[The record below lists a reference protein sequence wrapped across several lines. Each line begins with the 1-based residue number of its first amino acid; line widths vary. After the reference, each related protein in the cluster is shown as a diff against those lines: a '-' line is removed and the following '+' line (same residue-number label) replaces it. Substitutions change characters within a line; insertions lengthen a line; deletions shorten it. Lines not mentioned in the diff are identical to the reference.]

1 MYLSMCVLYFIR
13 IITCIYVFNRS
24 ALNAEQVKT
33 AQMES
38 ELTAASTRIMKLEHE
53 GAEKESA
60 LHSLMSENKS
70 LQDESSKLYDR
81 FAAVEESA
89 KRASNR
95 VSALQTELR
104 LSLANCKELQAA
116 VDAKE
121 LEKANAERA
130 SFNHI
135 ATLKQE
141 LEVAVTKAARE
152 NQSLQTEKTE
162 CLLENARLLKTIKE
176 QSDIQNQKEVENAR
190 QLQHSTELLEA
201 ERQTCIALRNSL
213 QAKEVELTQTME
225 QHLQEKVSNAKA
237 QGELNALRSRLSR
250 TQEEVES
257 LHSQLRRRYTPTPPG
272 PSEDE
277 RRRSS
282 QLESQLVATRTQLIQ
297 LEQSLLLAKEREQ
310 RSSQRHSEL
319 CSKLHKQLKKS
330 TLLKTVLDEEV
341 LLHMYVH
348 M

>member
-1 MYLSMCVLYFIR
+1 MDGQKCEEFQTQVLGKKSVQTNDSAFLPRNGYR
-13 IITCIYVFNRS
+13 SLRNVF
-24 ALNAEQVKT
+24 
-33 AQMES
+33 
-38 ELTAASTRIMKLEHE
+38 
-53 GAEKESA
+53 
-60 LHSLMSENKS
+60 
-70 LQDESSKLYDR
+70 
-81 FAAVEESA
+81 
-89 KRASNR
+89 
-95 VSALQTELR
+95 
-104 LSLANCKELQAA
+104 
-116 VDAKE
+116 
-121 LEKANAERA
+121 
-130 SFNHI
+130 HI
-135 ATLKQE
+135 
-141 LEVAVTKAARE
+141 
-152 NQSLQTEKTE
+152 
-162 CLLENARLLKTIKE
+162 LKTIKE

-297 LEQSLLLAKEREQ
+297 LDLIHCNSI
-310 RSSQRHSEL
+310 
-319 CSKLHKQLKKS
+319 
-330 TLLKTVLDEEV
+330 D
-341 LLHMYVH
+341 
-348 M
+348 